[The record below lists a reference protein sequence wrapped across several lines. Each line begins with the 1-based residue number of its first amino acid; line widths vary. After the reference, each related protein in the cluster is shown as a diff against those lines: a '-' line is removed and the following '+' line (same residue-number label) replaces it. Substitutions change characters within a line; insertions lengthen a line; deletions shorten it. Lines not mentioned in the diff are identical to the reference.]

1 MDERLAGIGAIE
13 AVTTATNWPL
23 GGGWVRKFEV
33 EGVPRPQTLPQVTML
48 AVGPRYTTT
57 LGLPM
62 LRGRPF
68 RDDDATP
75 GREGAIVNQ
84 RLVDLHF
91 AGISPIGQRIRLSE
105 DAPEGAT
112 PSAFTVVGVVPNVR
126 QRDMAEVN
134 DDPIV
139 YVPYLGNRAVNESTA
154 LIIRG
159 RSDPAKM
166 TSLIREELR
175 MLDPDLPLYNIR
187 PLDEVLALQ
196 RWPFRVFGAMFAIFA
211 LIALVLSVVG
221 IYAITAYSVTQRT
234 QEIGV
239 RMALG
244 AQARD
249 VVALILRRTS
259 LYVFLGLTIGLA
271 GAFGVGQL
279 LQRLLVQ
286 TSTRDPVTLG
296 AIAFLMLVS
305 SLAACIIPARR
316 AAELDPLVALRYE

>member
-1 MDERLAGIGAIE
+1 
-13 AVTTATNWPL
+13 
-23 GGGWVRKFEV
+23 
-33 EGVPRPQTLPQVTML
+33 
-48 AVGPRYTTT
+48 
-57 LGLPM
+57 
-62 LRGRPF
+62 
-68 RDDDATP
+68 
-75 GREGAIVNQ
+75 VNQ
-84 RLVDLHF
+84 RLVDMHF
-91 AGISPIGQRIRLSE
+91 AGVSPVGRRIRLTE
-105 DAPEGAT
+105 DRPEGAIT
-112 PSAFTVVGVVPNVR
+112 AAFTVVGVVPNVR
-126 QRDMAEVN
+126 QRNMEDVN
-134 DDPIV
+134 TDPIV
-139 YVPYLGNRAVNESTA
+139 YVPYTGNRGLGESTV

-166 TSLIREELR
+166 TALVREELR
-175 MLDPDLPLYNIR
+175 ALDPDLPLFNIR
-187 PLDEVLALQ
+187 SLDENLARQ
-196 RWPFRVFGAMFAIFA
+196 RWPFRVFGSMFAIFA

-259 LYVFLGLTIGLA
+259 LYVLIGLTIGLA

-279 LQRLLVQ
+279 LQRLLIQ

-305 SLAACIIPARR
+305 SVAACIIPARR
-316 AAELDPLVALRYE
+316 AAGLDPLVALRYE

>member
-1 MDERLAGIGAIE
+1 
-13 AVTTATNWPL
+13 
-23 GGGWVRKFEV
+23 
-33 EGVPRPQTLPQVTML
+33 ML
-48 AVGPRYTTT
+48 AVGPRYMTTI
-57 LGLPM
+57 GLPV

-68 RDDDATP
+68 REDDATP

-84 RLVDLHF
+84 RLVDMHF
-91 AGISPIGQRIRLSE
+91 SGVSPIGRRIRLTE
-105 DAPEGAT
+105 DVPEGAT
-112 PSAFTVVGVVPNVR
+112 TAAFTVIGVVPNVR
-126 QRDMAEVN
+126 QRDMAETN

-139 YVPYLGNRAVNESTA
+139 YVPYLGNRGPNESTA
-154 LIIRG
+154 LIVRG
-159 RSDPAKM
+159 HSDPARM
-166 TSLIREELR
+166 TSLIRDELR
-175 MLDPDLPLYNIR
+175 MLDPDLPLFNIR
-187 PLDEVLALQ
+187 PLDETLARQ

-211 LIALVLSVVG
+211 LIALVLSVTG

-244 AQARD
+244 AQSRD

-279 LQRLLVQ
+279 LQRLLIQ

-305 SLAACIIPARR
+305 SVAACVIPARR